1 MCCFIGYTW
10 SFWKP
15 YWKHKFSEDFS
26 LLAQQ
31 ATRWQQGTSCVLQHR
46 LPCFGDSCICLIVW
60 SLFILGNDHLNSRIA
75 YKVDTSCNILP
86 ARMSSWD
93 GQVRPK
99 GSSTL
104 PNTQWAKRIGM
115 SGAFLL
121 GEMSLSWILDWLL
134 QFCAAIYKSGDNWV
148 YPHS

>member
-1 MCCFIGYTW
+1 MLFYRL
-10 SFWKP
+10 
-15 YWKHKFSEDFS
+15 YSEFLET
-26 LLAQQ
+26 LLKAQILWRFLFLGTAINQMAARRILCVTTQ
-31 ATRWQQGTSCVLQHR
+31 A
-46 LPCFGDSCICLIVW
+46 PMFGDSCICLIVW

-86 ARMSSWD
+86 ACMSSWD

-99 GSSTL
+99 GSSIL

-134 QFCAAIYKSGDNWV
+134 QFCAAIHKSGDNWV

>member
-1 MCCFIGYTW
+1 MLFYRL
-10 SFWKP
+10 
-15 YWKHKFSEDFS
+15 YSEFLKTLLKAQILWRFLS
-26 LLAQQ
+26 LGTASNQMAARHILCVTTQ
-31 ATRWQQGTSCVLQHR
+31 A
-46 LPCFGDSCICLIVW
+46 PMFGDSCVCSTVW
-60 SLFILGNDHLNSRIA
+60 SLFILGNDNLNSRIA

-115 SGAFLL
+115 AGVFLL

-134 QFCAAIYKSGDNWV
+134 QFCAAVYKSGDNWV